1 MKTKMRII
9 IPAVASLILAG
20 CGRGTDPVSAAISS
34 PSASSVVDSSGS
46 TSSSASSSSSKSSS
60 AAVVADGIIVSD
72 KIGKYTVGETFNSIF
87 DVNVT
92 LHYSDGTTKDVS
104 AKPSY
109 FKLSITDSAGTA
121 VDTALPFASAGT
133 YQLRAT
139 YRSNASIIS
148 DPVAI
153 TVTPA
158 LTNTITAK
166 SPATASFDYVDV
178 ENSTN
183 SNLSFPSHSDST
195 INTLVIPLEMTD
207 FPFSSTQHGANFSKA
222 LNNIFNGDGSTDTG
236 YWESVAS
243 YYRKSSMGK
252 LNFNFEIAST
262 FACGKSSQEV
272 NDLNK
277 GANASYYTSC
287 DMVEA
292 AIANYKKVNG
302 DDSTKKFDNDHD
314 GYIDGLWVVYS
325 APDYGHSS
333 TIGKYSNKDIFWAF
347 CTDKTTNTA
356 SVDSPT
362 LHSFGWASQDFM
374 NEGVVAPAVDA
385 HTFIHET
392 GHLLSLTDY
401 YSYDISSASSSG
413 CEGGLAMMDLNIGD
427 QDSFSKIALG
437 WANPYVVTEDCVVTI
452 NPNESSGD
460 CVLLADNWNGT
471 VFDEYMLFDLQTPTG
486 LNALDSTASYSS
498 RPLYFNKPGVRAFHV
513 DARIGKLQYIYAGEE
528 SDVSSDGIYWVG
540 DETSEDHYMKDDQVK
555 ALAAAGSLP
564 RLSQD
569 KTVALA
575 NRTPGYRVLNG
586 NCASRAEIAQT
597 PYTANRLLTIVT
609 RDSVNCE
616 TDLKFASADSL
627 FQKGD
632 SWDLTRKGSKYF
644 TTVPGKFNNG
654 EALNWVVTV
663 LDVSSTSATLQF
675 RKY

>member
-1 MKTKMRII
+1 MRII
-9 IPAVASLILAG
+9 FPAALTLILAG
-20 CGRGTDPVSAAISS
+20 CTGHGVDPVSNAISS
-34 PSASSVVDSSGS
+34 PSASSVASSSS
-46 TSSSASSSSSKSSS
+46 TSSSSSSSSQSSS
-60 AAVVADGIIVSD
+60 AAVVADKITLAD
-72 KIGKYTVGETFNSIF
+72 KIGSYTVGETFNSIF
-87 DVNVT
+87 DVSVS
-92 LHYSDGTTKDVS
+92 LHYSDGSTKDVS
-104 AKPSY
+104 AKPAY
-109 FKLSITDSAGTA
+109 FKLSITDSTGAT
-121 VDTALPFASAGT
+121 VDPTLPFASAGT
-133 YQLRAT
+133 YSLRAT
-139 YRSNASIIS
+139 YRSNTSVVS

-153 TVTPA
+153 TVSPA
-158 LTNTITAK
+158 LTNAITTK
-166 SPATASFDYVDV
+166 SAATAAFDYVDV
-178 ENSTN
+178 ENSTG
-183 SNLSFPSHSDST
+183 SNLSFPSHSDSA

-207 FPFSSTQHGANFSKA
+207 FPFSETQHGANFATA
-222 LNNIFNGDGSTDTG
+222 LNNIFNGDGEKDTG

-252 LNFNFEIAST
+252 LNFNFEIAPT

-272 NDLNK
+272 NDLNTSS
-277 GANASYYTSC
+277 NASYYTAC

-292 AIANYKKVNG
+292 AIANYKKTNG
-302 DDSTKKFDNDHD
+302 DASTQKFDNDKD

-356 SVDSPT
+356 NLSSPT

-374 NEGVVAPAVDA
+374 NEGVVAPKVDA

-401 YSYDISSASSSG
+401 YSYDISSATSSG

-427 QDSFSKIALG
+427 QDSFSKMALG
-437 WANPYVVTEDCVVTI
+437 WANPYVVTDDCIVTI

-486 LNALDSTASYSS
+486 LNAQDSTASYSS

-513 DARIGKLQYIYAGEE
+513 DARIGKLKYFYAGEE
-528 SDVSSDGIYWVG
+528 SDVTNDGLYWTPAATTN
-540 DETSEDHYMKDDQVK
+540 DDYYLTDDQVK
-555 ALAAAGSLP
+555 TLAAAGSLP
-564 RLSQD
+564 RLSED
-569 KTVALA
+569 KTVAVA
-575 NRTPGYRVLNG
+575 DRTPGYSVING
-586 NCASRAEIAQT
+586 NCASRCGISAT
-597 PYTANRLLTIVT
+597 PYKDNRLLTIVT

-616 TDLKFASADSL
+616 TDLKFASSDSL

-632 SWDLTRKGSKYF
+632 SWDMTRKGSKYF
-644 TTVPGKFNNG
+644 TTVAGKFNNG
-654 EALNWVVTV
+654 QALNWVVTV
-663 LDVSSTSATLQF
+663 LDVSATSATLQF

>member
-1 MKTKMRII
+1 MKSKIRII
-9 IPAVASLILAG
+9 FPAALTLILAG
-20 CGRGTDPVSAAISS
+20 CTGHGVDPVSNAISS
-34 PSASSVVDSSGS
+34 PSASSVASSSS
-46 TSSSASSSSSKSSS
+46 TSSSSSSSSQSSS
-60 AAVVADGIIVSD
+60 AAVVADKITLAD
-72 KIGKYTVGETFNSIF
+72 KIGSYTVGETFNSIF
-87 DVNVT
+87 DVSVS
-92 LHYSDGTTKDVS
+92 LHYSDGSTKDVS
-104 AKPSY
+104 AKPAY
-109 FKLSITDSAGTA
+109 FKLSITDSTGAT
-121 VDTALPFASAGT
+121 VDPTLPFASAGT
-133 YQLRAT
+133 YSLRAT
-139 YRSNASIIS
+139 YRSNTSVVS

-153 TVTPA
+153 TVSPA
-158 LTNTITAK
+158 LTNAITTK
-166 SPATASFDYVDV
+166 SAATAAFDYVDV
-178 ENSTN
+178 ENSTG
-183 SNLSFPSHSDST
+183 SNLSFPSHSDSA

-207 FPFSSTQHGANFSKA
+207 FPFSETQHGANFATA
-222 LNNIFNGDGSTDTG
+222 LNNIFNGDGEKDTG

-252 LNFNFEIAST
+252 LNFNFEIAPT

-272 NDLNK
+272 NDLNTSS
-277 GANASYYTSC
+277 NASYYTAC

-292 AIANYKKVNG
+292 AIANYKKTNG
-302 DDSTKKFDNDHD
+302 DASTQKFDNDKD

-356 SVDSPT
+356 NLSSPT

-374 NEGVVAPAVDA
+374 NEGVVAPKVDA

-401 YSYDISSASSSG
+401 YSYDISSATSSG

-427 QDSFSKIALG
+427 QDSFSKMALG
-437 WANPYVVTEDCVVTI
+437 WANPYVVTDDCIVTI

-486 LNALDSTASYSS
+486 LNAQDSTASYSS

-513 DARIGKLQYIYAGEE
+513 DARIGKLKYFYAGEE
-528 SDVSSDGIYWVG
+528 SDVTNDGLYWTPAATTN
-540 DETSEDHYMKDDQVK
+540 DDYYLTDDQVK
-555 ALAAAGSLP
+555 TLAAAGSLP
-564 RLSQD
+564 RLSED
-569 KTVALA
+569 KTVAVA
-575 NRTPGYRVLNG
+575 DRTPGYSVING
-586 NCASRAEIAQT
+586 NCASRCGISAT
-597 PYTANRLLTIVT
+597 PYKDNRLLTIVT

-616 TDLKFASADSL
+616 TDLKFASSDSL

-632 SWDLTRKGSKYF
+632 SWDMTRKGSKYF
-644 TTVPGKFNNG
+644 TTVAGKFNNG
-654 EALNWVVTV
+654 QALNWVVTV
-663 LDVSSTSATLQF
+663 LDVSATSATLQF